1 MTGLRTA
8 IIGLAAVLAAVL
20 DAGAAHA
27 AEDSLTARGNE
38 PSWRLDVSA
47 AGVAF
52 EAPGLGLTFKAPAAA
67 RDMLDGRPRIIAEAG
82 GERLEATVVEKP
94 CADMMTGMP
103 FPIGVEVSYA
113 GRTFQGCGGEIMTAI
128 EGGWRVIRLGGSP
141 LPEGVI
147 VTIEFGPEGR
157 VSGRTGCN
165 RFTGGYTLTGEG
177 LSFSP
182 LGVTRMAC
190 PSPQMETEQRFLDLI
205 QKVTRATPGENR
217 QLRLMAG
224 DDQAMVLDRAD

>member
-1 MTGLRTA
+1 
-8 IIGLAAVLAAVL
+8 
-20 DAGAAHA
+20 
-27 AEDSLTARGNE
+27 
-38 PSWRLDVSA
+38 
-47 AGVAF
+47 
-52 EAPGLGLTFKAPAAA
+52 
-67 RDMLDGRPRIIAEAG
+67 
-82 GERLEATVVEKP
+82 
-94 CADMMTGMP
+94 MMTGMP

-165 RFTGGYTLTGEG
+165 RFTGRYTLTGEG

-205 QKVTRATPGENR
+205 QKVTRATPGVTTTFPCGHT
-217 QLRLMAG
+217 LR
-224 DDQAMVLDRAD
+224 DP